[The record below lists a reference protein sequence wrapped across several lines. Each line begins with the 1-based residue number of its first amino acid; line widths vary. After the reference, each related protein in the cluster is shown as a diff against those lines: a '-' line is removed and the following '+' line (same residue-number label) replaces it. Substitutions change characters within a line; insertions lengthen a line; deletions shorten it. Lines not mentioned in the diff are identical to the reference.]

1 MQCTCSESTLRCTDY
16 YHILTMTLPLSVC
29 QPVCLS
35 ACQPVCL
42 SVYSTSLTPRC
53 RNLNFEFI
61 FLSQDHRLFVF
72 SRHKHKIQKYTNTKY
87 IPNTEKTPQNNKLNS
102 PKESFLCSLSNKTS
116 PKYHHSRAKC

>member
-72 SRHKHKIQKYTNTKY
+72 SRHKHKITRPQYRKNTSKQQ
-87 IPNTEKTPQNNKLNS
+87 TKLAQR
-102 PKESFLCSLSNKTS
+102 KLSLFFVK
-116 PKYHHSRAKC
+116 